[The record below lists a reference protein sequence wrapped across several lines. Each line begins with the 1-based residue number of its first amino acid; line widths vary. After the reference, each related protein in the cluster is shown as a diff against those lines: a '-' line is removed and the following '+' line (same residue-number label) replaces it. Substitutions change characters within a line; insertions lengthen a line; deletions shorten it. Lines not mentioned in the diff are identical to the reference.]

1 MDKILTV
8 CIPTFNRADNLKQC
22 ILEMDKILR
31 NYNID
36 LHVFDNASEDNTEK
50 TVQELQAIY
59 PNLKYFRQTHNMGP
73 DFNFATA
80 LKTPDTKY
88 VWLLSDKT
96 SIIEK
101 NLSKVLNF
109 WKKTFT
115 MLL

>member
-36 LHVFDNASEDNTEK
+36 YTCLTTHLRIIQKK

-101 NLSKVLNF
+101 TCLRF
-109 WKKTFT
+109 
-115 MLL
+115 